1 MLLLLGRNRELR
13 IASAGMGS
21 TGGGTATGQGSWRPS
36 RALAWPCKRRD
47 RAESQPATTSPPCPR
62 AGRQPQ
68 YQAQARAQHH
78 TVHPHVA
85 GSASTEGWEPPSA
98 PRHGHTPGA
107 PHTGREK
114 QEGAVLQPG
123 GPQWCRAGSLGPCSG
138 EPALPTALSKSR
150 FVLLGVHWEFKLQP
164 HEPSRGWH
172 VPTVTGCRAPSI
184 LCAWR
189 AGGPKHTAGGLRGLS
204 LACTPQRG
212 PWLGAKQRCRGWTC
226 WCMGQGHA
234 RRLCTVPWALP
245 SQGRAAPAPPGRV
258 PLPSARGFCGHSR
271 RRRSKVPVQG
281 GVGRGNALH
290 LTLGTETSQELIP
303 SVVLT

>member
-1 MLLLLGRNRELR
+1 
-13 IASAGMGS
+13 MGS

-36 RALAWPCKRRD
+36 LALAWPCKRRD

-68 YQAQARAQHH
+68 YQAQARAQHR

-123 GPQWCRAGSLGPCSG
+123 GPQWCRAGSRGPCSG

-164 HEPSRGWH
+164 HEPSRSWH

-189 AGGPKHTAGGLRGLS
+189 AGGPKHTAHSWGTPGAQPCLHSPAGALAWSQAKVPGLDVLVHGAG
-204 LACTPQRG
+204 ACTSPVHCPLGSALTGESSPSPPRPCPTALCQR
-212 PWLGAKQRCRGWTC
+212 LLRAQQKAK
-226 WCMGQGHA
+226 
-234 RRLCTVPWALP
+234 
-245 SQGRAAPAPPGRV
+245 
-258 PLPSARGFCGHSR
+258 
-271 RRRSKVPVQG
+271 
-281 GVGRGNALH
+281 
-290 LTLGTETSQELIP
+290 E
-303 SVVLT
+303 

>member
-98 PRHGHTPGA
+98 PRHGHSHPGLPTPAGRSRRAQRCSPGVRSGA
-107 PHTGREK
+107 GLE
-114 QEGAVLQPG
+114 A
-123 GPQWCRAGSLGPCSG
+123 WDRAQGSLPC
-138 EPALPTALSKSR
+138 PP
-150 FVLLGVHWEFKLQP
+150 
-164 HEPSRGWH
+164 
-172 VPTVTGCRAPSI
+172 
-184 LCAWR
+184 
-189 AGGPKHTAGGLRGLS
+189 
-204 LACTPQRG
+204 
-212 PWLGAKQRCRGWTC
+212 
-226 WCMGQGHA
+226 
-234 RRLCTVPWALP
+234 P
-245 SQGRAAPAPPGRV
+245 SQSPGLCYLVCTGSSNSSPTNPAEVGTC
-258 PLPSARGFCGHSR
+258 PL
-271 RRRSKVPVQG
+271 
-281 GVGRGNALH
+281 
-290 LTLGTETSQELIP
+290 
-303 SVVLT
+303 